1 MIRVK
6 ERLVS
11 YSPITINPLVTDA
24 IDQRNLWVHYDEVA
38 DSLVIYLTG
47 KPERAVSMELDSDA
61 YLKINPATGDIVG
74 FHIEAW
80 QQGFLPAH
88 ADLQE
93 AWRKL
98 KPITATPDWDYL
110 LRMVALWLI
119 FLLKSAYFVEATP
132 QPA

>member
-1 MIRVK
+1 MVRVK
-6 ERLVS
+6 EQLTSHASIR
-11 YSPITINPLVTDA
+11 INPLITDA
-24 IDQRNLWVHYDEVA
+24 IDQNNLWVHYDEEA

-47 KPERAVSMELDSDA
+47 KPERAVSVELENDA
-61 YLKINPATGDIVG
+61 YLKVNPTTGDIVG

-80 QQGFLPAH
+80 QQAFLPTH
-88 ADLQE
+88 ASLQE

-98 KPITATPDWDYL
+98 GPTAVAADWDYL

-119 FLLKSAYFVEATP
+119 FLLKSDYFTDMVP